1 MADDEMLH
9 ADESY
14 PECILLS
21 AEHNNIIMA
30 EIFFTGLQKIAIVA
44 SL

>member
-1 MADDEMLH
+1 MLH

-30 EIFFTGLQKIAIVA
+30 EILQKIAIVA
-44 SL
+44 SS